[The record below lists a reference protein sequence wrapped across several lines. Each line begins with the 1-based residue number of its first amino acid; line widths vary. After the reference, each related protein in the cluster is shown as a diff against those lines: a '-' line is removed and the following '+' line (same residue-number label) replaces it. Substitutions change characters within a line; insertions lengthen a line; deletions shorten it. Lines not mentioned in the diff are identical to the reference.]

1 MSTLTY
7 LEILRDHSKTLDLGK
22 YSLSNAKALAK
33 GTLPLIVLMQE
44 PCNQADRV
52 PYGKMVYGDPDA
64 EKWTHAYKGS
74 AALQEIEDLTKD
86 ASCEEYGLHDLHVFD
101 LNTLLSQNIQSES
114 HDLNYDL
121 REAHKTCWEMIIAEK
136 PKVILVLTT
145 RAGGSKNSGLRHFK
159 SSLKIAG
166 STSTNNIEGHEIRV
180 IHGFHPSM
188 YLRDDYVSEN
198 NWSPQEVNTARD
210 VLHFCVAQALA
221 FLEDDCNVLVNDD
234 LFKRWR
240 KLVGPRQSF
249 CNLEGD
255 VGCNLLWEEFEAL
268 GI

>member
-7 LEILRDHSKTLDLGK
+7 LEILRAYSASLDLGK
-22 YSLSNAKALAK
+22 HSLSNAETLAE

-52 PYGKMVYGDPDA
+52 PYDAMVYGDPDA
-64 EKWTHAYKGS
+64 ENWTHAYKDS
-74 AALQEIEDLTKD
+74 AALQEIECLTGVE
-86 ASCEEYGLHDLHVFD
+86 SCEEYDLRDLHVFD
-101 LNTLLSQNIQSES
+101 LNTLSSPRIQSKS
-114 HDLNYDL
+114 HNLNGDI
-121 REAHKTCWEMIIAEK
+121 REAHKTCWKMIKAKK

-145 RAGGSKNSGLRHFK
+145 RAGGSKNSGLRQLK
-159 SSLKIAG
+159 SSLSIAG
-166 STSTNNIEGHEIRV
+166 STSTINIEGHEIRV